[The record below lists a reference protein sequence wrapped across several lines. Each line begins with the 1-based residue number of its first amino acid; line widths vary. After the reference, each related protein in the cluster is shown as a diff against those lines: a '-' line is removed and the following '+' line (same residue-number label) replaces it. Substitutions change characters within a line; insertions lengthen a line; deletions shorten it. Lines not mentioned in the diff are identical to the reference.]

1 MALNKALSVGAIVG
15 VVIALIL
22 IGSLLSTSLTDLVG
36 YSSSNVTIDGV
47 ETAVSVANPTVST
60 LVSTVLPIM
69 AVIGL
74 VLLFIPKKGNE

>member
-1 MALNKALSVGAIVG
+1 LALNKALTVSAIVG

-22 IGSLLSTSLTDLVG
+22 IGALLSTSLTDIVG
-36 YSSSNVTIDGV
+36 FSSQNVTIDGSTTTV
-47 ETAVSVANPTVST
+47 ATANPTVST

-74 VLLFIPKKGNE
+74 VLLFIPKKSDD